1 MIRSLDS
8 RWFKLAPLL
17 IIATCGPNGTRC
29 LAAPPPADGALE
41 QSAEAQIQLGGP
53 VVELAQG
60 PGQAAAPAKV
70 QAGAKPPANTKPA
83 NTKPPASKPQAAPL
97 DNPLK
102 NVLRGLFR
110 KSATRKPLLP
120 RVDGL
125 DLIPASEDRA
135 VRDPIDA
142 LGPHDPNVAS
152 ALRSVQQQI
161 DSERWQQALEILQKI
176 LERSDDSLVRT
187 TAGHSLSVRVIANRL
202 LGGLNQEL
210 LKSYR
215 LQHGGRAEQLLS
227 EAERSG
233 DPQLLVRVATLY
245 FHTPAGYRAAN
256 HLGTLHFDRGEFAM
270 AAKWYLQLLNA
281 NTEHVSD
288 PRWRLKTAVA
298 LREAGHRERS
308 LELLEQAST
317 EPTIELGGRSVEFK
331 TWFEQLQPLNVQ
343 SDRALDDWGMLY
355 GSASRTGTAQ
365 GSDPVLLPRWS
376 HPLTQNAEL
385 RRQIFDLTQDLRD
398 EKRALVGAMFP
409 TLIDGKLAF
418 RTLRGIQLVD
428 VDNGR
433 RLWQTR
439 EGISAETL
447 LLGGGRAQK
456 SFSTMVRGGMGPGL
470 LKVVRM
476 VPQYKGKTGEH
487 HPLANLLFRNGVY
500 GLSSSDGHRLFVV
513 EDHAIMSTRQPGYSF
528 GRPSTQR
535 DAFRRN
541 WSTNKL
547 VAYDLKTGRPAWEVG
562 GNEMN
567 EQFDLPLAGNYFFG
581 VPAVDDGELFVVGE
595 KGDEIRVFSLDAAS
609 GRVHWSQRIAYCDA
623 KIDRDFGRRWWMA
636 QVAVHNGILVCPTT
650 VGWLVA
656 VDRLNHS
663 LLWAHRYTKPQ
674 TGSKSTAVN
683 RPGNSRSS
691 SLVPAT
697 QLNERWSPSAP
708 VISGNRVIYTPSE
721 DKSIFCLDLMQGR
734 QLWKS
739 PKRSFLYLAGVF
751 DQQVVLVGA
760 TSVVS
765 LSLDKGLQRWAVKLS
780 VADGRPSG
788 RGVTVGDRFF
798 LPLDSGQL
806 WTLDL
811 KQGKVVQRS
820 ALVDGSPPLG
830 NLSMY
835 RGLLVSIGAHGVRT
849 FEQRDAI
856 RAEIDRLIAKDA
868 DDPRALLLEARIT
881 RLELQHEK
889 TRSLLSR
896 IDADRLDADGREK
909 HRQMMVHTLAD
920 AIRQDPG
927 QHGDELKQLGQWV
940 QSKEEQVLF
949 QRLLS
954 DNLLAN
960 KQYVA
965 ALDIYLQVIASD
977 TAPLV
982 QRVDR
987 RQTQVRLDLWAAGK
1001 LIALWAQIPDSQ
1013 KSEMSQLIE
1022 QRVVQAEQ
1030 GSVGDRQRLLQ
1041 VFGFHPAADR
1051 IRQQLVKDHVQQGRL
1066 TESLALLDVGA
1077 RSADRRVQ
1085 AAALWKA
1092 GSVLSQRELNY
1103 DAAIRFQRLEREFAD
1118 VALSDGETIREKL
1131 AALRT
1136 AGDWPRERQAPI
1148 GWKANGVRVRRS
1160 GTSYYSNHTRVM
1172 ESDGLT
1178 EPSLQRLKFELHQ
1191 QLNRLSVVDAASDNM
1206 KWSLPLRIHTGNG
1219 SVGAAVQAVGHR
1231 IVVMHRGVIHCLSP
1245 VERRLLWSHALQS
1258 RGGSA
1263 NRSVRS
1269 GSSARYRF
1277 VKGTAIV
1284 QQGVRARAGARQ
1296 RSGLAIVND
1305 QYLCVYDRR
1314 GFVVLDIQDGSLR
1327 WKHRTG
1333 SADVRVTGTPDCI
1346 YVLPPTGTPLAFRA
1360 LDGKAIEIKNL
1371 SGLLAK
1377 TVQFVGNDCLTV
1389 ESSNSF
1395 SLFGLGGSKT
1405 RLRLADP
1412 IRGKTLW
1419 TLDLPTNTALARL
1432 NDGSLITLG
1441 SDGQLGQLDQHKG
1454 AIRKF
1459 ATVEGGE
1466 GIDWKK
1472 NNGVVAVTDADRLYL
1487 AVGDGTRFGSYYYN
1501 TPTIPVNGQL
1511 LAFDRHTRKF
1521 LWKQSVEKQN
1531 LVVSQMSYTPILL
1544 LMNFQYERKMNFGFS
1559 SMQLMAIDKRN
1570 GHILVN
1576 EKLASSGLQA
1586 VTTNMAER
1594 YVEVRTYNMRI
1605 RLLASDT
1612 EAAASN

>member
-1 MIRSLDS
+1 
-8 RWFKLAPLL
+8 
-17 IIATCGPNGTRC
+17 
-29 LAAPPPADGALE
+29 
-41 QSAEAQIQLGGP
+41 
-53 VVELAQG
+53 VVELAQ
-60 PGQAAAPAKV
+60 APAP
-70 QAGAKPPANTKPA
+70 AKPPAQAPAKPA
-83 NTKPPASKPQAAPL
+83 KQAKPAAAKPAGAPPQAEPV
-97 DNPLK
+97 NPLK
-102 NVLRGLFR
+102 NVIRGLFR
-110 KSATRKPLLP
+110 KSTTRKPLLP

-125 DLIPASEDRA
+125 NLIPASEDRA

-152 ALRSVQQQI
+152 ALRTVQQQL
-161 DSERWQQALEILQKI
+161 EAQRWQQALEILQKI

-187 TAGHSLSVRVIANRL
+187 TGGQSLSVRVIANRL

-233 DPQLLVRVATLY
+233 DPQLWVRVATLY

-281 NTEHVSD
+281 NTEHVAD

-298 LREAGHRERS
+298 LREAGDRERS
-308 LELLEQAST
+308 LKLLERFPNAS
-317 EPTIELGGRSVEFK
+317 TIELGGQSVEIPS
-331 TWFEQLQPLNVQ
+331 WFEQLQPLKVP
-343 SDRALDDWGMLY
+343 SDQALDDWGMLY

-376 HPLTQNAEL
+376 HPLTHNADL
-385 RRQIFDLTQDLRD
+385 RRQIRDLTQDLRD

-428 VDNGR
+428 VANGR

-447 LLGGGRAQK
+447 LLGGSRRQK
-456 SFSTMVRGGMGPGL
+456 SFSNVFRGGMGGGFAN
-470 LKVVRM
+470 VVRM
-476 VPQYKGKTGEH
+476 VPQYKGKTGDH

-500 GLSSSDGHRLFVV
+500 GLSSSDGRRLFVV
-513 EDHAIMSTRQPGYSF
+513 EDHAIMSTRQPGYAF

-547 VAYDLKTGRPAWEVG
+547 VAYDIQTGRPAWEVG
-562 GNEMN
+562 GNQMN

-595 KGDEIRVFSLDAAS
+595 KGDEIRVFALDAAT

-636 QVAVHNGILVCPTT
+636 QVAVHDGILVCPTT

-674 TGSKSTAVN
+674 TGSKSSTVK

-697 QLNERWSPSAP
+697 SLNERWCPSAP
-708 VISGNRVIYTPSE
+708 VITGNRVIYTPSE

-739 PKRSFLYLAGVF
+739 PKRSLLYLAGVF

-760 TSVVS
+760 RSVVS
-765 LSLDKGLQRWAVKLS
+765 LSLEKGLQKWS
-780 VADGRPSG
+780 VSLTEADGRPSG

-811 KQGKVVQRS
+811 KQGKVLQRS

-849 FEQRDAI
+849 FEQRDAM
-856 RAEIDRLIAKDA
+856 RAEIDRLIEKDA
-868 DDPRALLLEARIT
+868 DDPQALLLEASIA
-881 RLELQHEK
+881 RLELQHEN
-889 TRSLLSR
+889 TRKLLSR
-896 IDADRLDADGREK
+896 IAADRLDAAGREQ
-909 HRQMMVHTLAD
+909 HREMMVQTLAD
-920 AIRQDPG
+920 AIRGNPG
-927 QHGDELKQLGQWV
+927 QHGDELEQLQKWV
-940 QSKEEQVLF
+940 QSPAEQLLF

-954 DNLLAN
+954 ENLLAN
-960 KQYVA
+960 KQYIE
-965 ALDIYLQVIASD
+965 ALEIYLRLLEND
-977 TAPLV
+977 TPPMV

-987 RQTQVRLDLWAAGK
+987 SQTQVRLDLWAAGK
-1001 LIALWAQIPDSQ
+1001 LIALWAQIPDAL
-1013 KSEMSQLIE
+1013 KAEMSQLIE
-1022 QRVVQAEQ
+1022 RRVVQAEQ
-1030 GSVGDRQRLLQ
+1030 GSVRDRQRLLQ
-1041 VFGFHPAADR
+1041 VFGFHPSADR
-1051 IRQQLVKDHVQQGRL
+1051 IRRQLVADHIEQGQL
-1066 TESLALLDVGA
+1066 AESLALLNVGI

-1085 AAALWKA
+1085 ATALWKA
-1092 GSVLSQRELNY
+1092 GTVLFRRDMDY
-1103 DAAIRFQRLEREFAD
+1103 DAAIRFQRLERELEKEVLA
-1118 VALSDGETIREKL
+1118 DGETVRAKL
-1131 AALRT
+1131 DALRAT
-1136 AGDWPRERQAPI
+1136 RDWPRKRRPPI
-1148 GWKANGVRVRRS
+1148 DWKANGVRVRRS
-1160 GTSYYSNHTRVM
+1160 GTSYYSNYTRVM
-1172 ESDGLT
+1172 DSEALA
-1178 EPSLQRLKFELHQ
+1178 EPSLQGLKFELHQ

-1206 KWSLPLRIHTGNG
+1206 QWSLPLR
-1219 SVGAAVQAVGHR
+1219 VQAGHTAVATSVQHVGHR
-1231 IVVMHRGVIHCLSP
+1231 IVLMHRGVIHCLSP
-1245 VERRLLWSHALQS
+1245 VERRLLWSHSLQS
-1258 RGGSA
+1258 RGGATSRTVYGDA
-1263 NRSVRS
+1263 
-1269 GSSARYRF
+1269 SARHRF
-1277 VKGTAIV
+1277 VKGTSIL
-1284 QQGVRARAGARQ
+1284 QRGVRARATAGS

-1314 GFVVLDIQDGSLR
+1314 GFIVLDIQDGSLR

-1333 SADVRVTGTPDCI
+1333 SANVRVTGTRDYL
-1346 YVLPPTGTPLAFRA
+1346 YVLPPTGAPLAFRA
-1360 LDGKAIEIKNL
+1360 LDGKAVDMKNL
-1371 SGLLAK
+1371 SGLMAK
-1377 TVQFVGNDCLTV
+1377 TVQFVGNDCLTI
-1389 ESSNSF
+1389 ESSS
-1395 SLFGLGGSKT
+1395 SLALFGLGGTKT
-1405 RLRLADP
+1405 LLRLTDP

-1419 TLDLPTNTALARL
+1419 TVDLPTNTSITRL
-1432 NDGSLITLG
+1432 NDGTLITLG
-1441 SDGQLGQLDQHKG
+1441 ADGHLGQIDPRLGSVRWFDRVPG
-1454 AIRKF
+1454 DS
-1459 ATVEGGE
+1459 
-1466 GIDWKK
+1466 GINWKK
-1472 NNGVVAVTDADRLYL
+1472 NNGVVAVADAHRVYL
-1487 AVGDGTRFGSYYYN
+1487 AVGEGTRFGSYYYN
-1501 TPTIPVNGQL
+1501 TPTIPVNGHL
-1511 LAFDRHTRKF
+1511 LAFDRHSGEF
-1521 LWKQSVEKQN
+1521 LWKQAVQKQN
-1531 LVVSQMSYTPILL
+1531 LVVSQMSHTPILL
-1544 LMNFQYERKMNFGFS
+1544 LMHFQYERKMNFGFS
-1559 SMQLMAIDKRN
+1559 SMQLMAIDKRK
-1570 GHILVN
+1570 GHILAN

-1612 EAAASN
+1612 ETAASN